1 MNINELKKLSE
12 KERAL
17 WLANANANELGLV
30 LKNAGIKF
38 HKVSFPNINRENFEI
53 IFKIDSSPLHLDDL
67 LLIAQELSQYYK
79 IDSFCFDPGRT
90 TLTNHELYTEA
101 TCQII
106 LALYH

>member
-1 MNINELKKLSE
+1 METVRISSFKK
-12 KERAL
+12 AL
-17 WLANANANELGLV
+17 EMPVEIWGTVELV

-101 TCQII
+101 TCQMI

>member
-1 MNINELKKLSE
+1 METVRILSFKK
-12 KERAL
+12 AL
-17 WLANANANELGLV
+17 EMPVEIWGTVELV

-38 HKVSFPNINRENFEI
+38 HKVSFPNINRDNFEI

>member
-1 MNINELKKLSE
+1 METVRILSFKK
-12 KERAL
+12 AL
-17 WLANANANELGLV
+17 EMPVEIWGTVELV

-67 LLIAQELSQYYK
+67 LLIAQELSQYYT

>member
-1 MNINELKKLSE
+1 METVRILSFKK
-12 KERAL
+12 AL
-17 WLANANANELGLV
+17 EMPVEIWGTVELV

-90 TLTNHELYTEA
+90 TLTNDELYTEA

>member
-1 MNINELKKLSE
+1 METVRILSFKK
-12 KERAL
+12 AL
-17 WLANANANELGLV
+17 EMPVEIWGTVELV

-53 IFKIDSSPLHLDDL
+53 IFKIDSSPLHLDEL

>member
-1 MNINELKKLSE
+1 METVGILSFKKTLE
-12 KERAL
+12 MPVEI
-17 WLANANANELGLV
+17 WGTVELV

-53 IFKIDSSPLHLDDL
+53 IFKIDSSPLHLDDI

>member
-1 MNINELKKLSE
+1 METVRILSFKK
-12 KERAL
+12 AL
-17 WLANANANELGLV
+17 EMPVEIWGTVELV

>member
-1 MNINELKKLSE
+1 METVRILSFKK
-12 KERAL
+12 AL
-17 WLANANANELGLV
+17 EMPVVIWGTVELV

>member
-1 MNINELKKLSE
+1 METVRILSFKK
-12 KERAL
+12 AL
-17 WLANANANELGLV
+17 EMPVEIWGTVELV

-101 TCQII
+101 TCQMI